1 MNRLKKIALE
11 LNKQEIK
18 VLEGDS
24 LKVVDNRTGKTYELT
39 LKETKDAFFVNS
51 KDFAKVK
58 AEDK

>member
-1 MNRLKKIALE
+1 MALE
-11 LNKQEIK
+11 LTKGEIK

-24 LKVVDNRTGKTYELT
+24 LKVVDNRTGKSYELT

-58 AEDK
+58 A

>member
-58 AEDK
+58 A